1 MAKKEWLWC
10 VSYIINLIIRALI
23 YGKSVNKLKYLIIS
37 INKYA
42 KFNLMWQKGFI
53 GKVYNI
59 IKYIMRLTRHYKN
72 FIKN

>member
-1 MAKKEWLWC
+1 MAKKEQLWC
-10 VSYIINLIIRALI
+10 VSYIIYFIIKALI
-23 YGKSVNKLKYLIIS
+23 YGKCVNKLKYLIIS

-59 IKYIMRLTRHYKN
+59 IKYI
-72 FIKN
+72 I